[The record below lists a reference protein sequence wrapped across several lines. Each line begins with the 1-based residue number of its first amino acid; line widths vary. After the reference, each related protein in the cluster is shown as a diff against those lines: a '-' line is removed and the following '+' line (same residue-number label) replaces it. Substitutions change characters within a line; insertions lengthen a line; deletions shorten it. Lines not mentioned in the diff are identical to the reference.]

1 MSMRHPK
8 PNVCVASIMTLF
20 RHSRSTT
27 ASVLHGLVCG
37 AEAAAA
43 EEEHGEEGDDP
54 EGESHVEIISHSPD
68 HILTVG
74 LDHRAA
80 ADGVVLGEEEGSDDD
95 RKDELAHAGGK
106 SADDRAE
113 SPSVSPGADE
123 HEDGVKTNKTV
134 GEAHEA
140 SDEGKVGSGG
150 LAVDV
155 AILDQINVVREEI
168 SVKILISPVHASTN
182 ADVSGVLARLGVGVT
197 SLLS

>member
-8 PNVCVASIMTLF
+8 PNVCVASIMTLCC
-20 RHSRSTT
+20 HSRLTT
-27 ASVLHGLVCG
+27 ASVLLGLVCG

-43 EEEHGEEGDDP
+43 EEEHSEEGDDP

-80 ADGVVLGEEEGSDDD
+80 ADGVVLGEEKGSDDD
-95 RKDELAHAGGK
+95 RKDELAQAGGE

-113 SPSVSPGADE
+113 SPSVSPGANE
-123 HEDGVKTNKTV
+123 HEEGIKTNETV

-140 SDEGKVGSGG
+140 SDHGEVGSGG

-155 AILDQINVVREEI
+155 AILDQINVVSEEI
-168 SVKILISPVHASTN
+168 SVKILISPVHVSTDG
-182 ADVSGVLARLGVGVT
+182 DVGGVLASLVVGIA
-197 SLLS
+197 SLLL